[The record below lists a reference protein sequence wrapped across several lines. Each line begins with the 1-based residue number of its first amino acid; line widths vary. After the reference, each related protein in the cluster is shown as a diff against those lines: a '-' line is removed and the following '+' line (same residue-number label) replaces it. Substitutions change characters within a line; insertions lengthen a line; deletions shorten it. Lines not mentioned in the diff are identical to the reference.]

1 MAQQAYPA
9 FNLTTGQKFFHPTI
23 NKNHE
28 SHRVKYS
35 NLYLNALAGKTRKEE
50 IQKRIYNKE
59 RKEHEFRVSGNSDNK
74 FTNQINKSL
83 KKIFLSLDK
92 NQKGK
97 LSQFNYSTK
106 ELPNNI
112 KKIRN
117 PLLVDYRFKK

>member
-1 MAQQAYPA
+1 M
-9 FNLTTGQKFFHPTI
+9 
-23 NKNHE
+23 
-28 SHRVKYS
+28 
-35 NLYLNALAGKTRKEE
+35 AGKTRKEE

-83 KKIFLSLDK
+83 KKIFISLDK